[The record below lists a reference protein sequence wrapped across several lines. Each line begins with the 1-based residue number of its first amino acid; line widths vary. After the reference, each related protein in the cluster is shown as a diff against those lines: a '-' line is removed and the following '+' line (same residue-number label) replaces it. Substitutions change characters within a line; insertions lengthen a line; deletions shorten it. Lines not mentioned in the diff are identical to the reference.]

1 MAELSGGRSAALRA
15 MRKAARFAGTLAL
28 AAIAATVAGCNEEMG
43 PLHRAAATGDIEAVK
58 AWIAGGRNLD
68 ATYDEPST
76 TLEGNYARQQGVTAL
91 MIAAGMGRIEI
102 ARLLV
107 EGGANLYAESRW
119 RDGSNTRNAFDHAA
133 EYAANTRRI
142 GALAYLWEKSDG
154 TRFARRLDRHI
165 AAICQRACDDR
176 FGGDARSN
184 PALFL
189 IGVARDEAA
198 LGKGIGEAACR
209 SRQPLR
215 LLAFLDRHAVR
226 FPGSTLH
233 CAAYDPTARFV
244 RTLDERMAMASFF
257 LDHGADINDPGAGF
271 TPLMGA
277 AHAQDIEMVKFLLAR
292 GANPNTRNAAGV
304 TAIGVAAN
312 TCVYGD
318 KVAEADL
325 RMKPQLAVIELLAR
339 SGADT
344 AMYASASARSQ
355 LPILAKCCS
364 RTPHSDTQR
373 RICNMFGL

>member
-91 MIAAGMGRIEI
+91 IIAAGMGRIEI

-119 RDGSNTRNAFDHAA
+119 RDGSNTRNAFDHA
-133 EYAANTRRI
+133 
-142 GALAYLWEKSDG
+142 
-154 TRFARRLDRHI
+154 
-165 AAICQRACDDR
+165 
-176 FGGDARSN
+176 
-184 PALFL
+184 
-189 IGVARDEAA
+189 
-198 LGKGIGEAACR
+198 
-209 SRQPLR
+209 
-215 LLAFLDRHAVR
+215 
-226 FPGSTLH
+226 
-233 CAAYDPTARFV
+233 
-244 RTLDERMAMASFF
+244 
-257 LDHGADINDPGAGF
+257 
-271 TPLMGA
+271 
-277 AHAQDIEMVKFLLAR
+277 
-292 GANPNTRNAAGV
+292 
-304 TAIGVAAN
+304 
-312 TCVYGD
+312 
-318 KVAEADL
+318 AEADL